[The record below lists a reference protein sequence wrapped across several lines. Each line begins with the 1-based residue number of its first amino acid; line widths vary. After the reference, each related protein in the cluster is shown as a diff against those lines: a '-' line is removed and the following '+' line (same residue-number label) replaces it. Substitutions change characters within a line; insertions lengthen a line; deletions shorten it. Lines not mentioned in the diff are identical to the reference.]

1 MARYTFEFKT
11 NSTKYTAET
20 FSDSFTCLE
29 KLRTIYLQCLHDAR
43 VIPVSTVV
51 NGPNCGINKRTGTYK
66 KVWCRRD
73 PAPNVMMISKLIRE
87 VKGHK
92 PITFREFVFLFRK
105 PANVCFTSSY
115 TFLQSPLDQY
125 LAYPKYMIHI

>member
-1 MARYTFEFKT
+1 MT
-11 NSTKYTAET
+11 
-20 FSDSFTCLE
+20 LE
-29 KLRTIYLQCLHDAR
+29 LFLYQQS
-43 VIPVSTVV
+43 STVPTV
-51 NGPNCGINKRTGTYK
+51 ESTNVQVHK

-125 LAYPKYMIHI
+125 FAYPKYMIHI